1 MAKLTL
7 RAESSYLFSHHAR
20 TLSQPSLGRR
30 RLLRFPPKHN
40 LEFRVF
46 CSIKEKES
54 VKESKRVNGLPGDKV
69 HRAGSASDSEGESGH
84 DSGSGELGLD
94 LDWSPWKNIP
104 QRYKLIGTTSLAFVI
119 CNMDKVLIL
128 LASLTLLLTSS
139 SLEFEAIDF
148 GLWVFYVCIFR
159 SSKLPILPCN
169 SNSIIIFI

>member
-7 RAESSYLFSHHAR
+7 RAESSYLFSHH
-20 TLSQPSLGRR
+20 TSSLSQPSLGRR

-69 HRAGSASDSEGESGH
+69 HRAGSGSDSEGESGH
-84 DSGSGELGLD
+84 ESGSGELGFD
-94 LDWSPWKNIP
+94 LDWPPWKNIP

-119 CNMDKVLIL
+119 CNMDKVLL
-128 LASLTLLLTSS
+128 PSPTLLLTSS

-148 GLWVFYVCIFR
+148 GL
-159 SSKLPILPCN
+159 
-169 SNSIIIFI
+169 